1 MLKIALN
8 LYNVAEKIIAIGI
21 QNFVKDL
28 NFDKVKEDQTI
39 FQSFSELIVVHNEE
53 LAYSGEDLRWGF
65 VVLRKV
71 IDLVGMLFEVLGMS
85 FEVLGMVFEVKFYQS

>member
-8 LYNVAEKIIAIGI
+8 LCNVAEKIIANGI

-39 FQSFSELIVVHNEE
+39 FQSFSELIAVHNEE
-53 LAYSGEDLRWGF
+53 LVYSVEDLR
-65 VVLRKV
+65 
-71 IDLVGMLFEVLGMS
+71 
-85 FEVLGMVFEVKFYQS
+85 